1 MTKEELLKYT
11 EYIAIRYYGKHFRV
25 FEKDAISLDDL
36 KQEAK
41 LICLKMYRKYNK
53 QHKIN
58 NFDIKKFIA
67 RAVGWRLGDLL
78 KGAIINDNNIS
89 RYEDIAH
96 HKKNSYNIN
105 GEDADASDAVSADTI
120 SRWNNSSGKNP
131 NDDFYST
138 LSGSIQFGFA
148 VKDILVHFSGKSLLI
163 LEKLLEGKS
172 IVTIQKEMGYKN
184 HYSIIAIIN
193 NEIRPKVEE
202 ILKNQLSE
210 IRSKSI

>member
-58 NFDIKKFIA
+58 NFDIKKFTG

-78 KGAIINDNNIS
+78 KGAIIHDNNMS
-89 RYEDIAH
+89 RYEDMAH
-96 HKKNSYNIN
+96 HKNNYNVN
-105 GEDADASDAVSADTI
+105 GEDVDASDAVSVDTI

-138 LSGSIQFGFA
+138 LSGSTQFGFA
-148 VKDILVHFSGKSLLI
+148 VKDVLIHFKGKSLII
-163 LEKLLEGKS
+163 LKKLLENKS

-184 HYSIIAIIN
+184 NYSIITIIN
-193 NEIRPKVEE
+193 NKIRPKVEE
-202 ILKNQLSE
+202 VLKKQLSE
-210 IRSKSI
+210 IRSQSI

>member
-58 NFDIKKFIA
+58 NFDIKKFTG

-78 KGAIINDNNIS
+78 KGAIIHDNNMS
-89 RYEDIAH
+89 RYEDLATT
-96 HKKNSYNIN
+96 KNSRSQLESS
-105 GEDADASDAVSADTI
+105 EDIDSADVVSIDTLN
-120 SRWNNSSGKNP
+120 RWNNSSGKNP
-131 NDDFYST
+131 NDEFYAT
-138 LSGSIQFGFA
+138 LSGPTQFGFA
-148 VKDILVHFSGKSLLI
+148 VKDVLIHFKGKSLLI
-163 LEKLLEGKS
+163 LKKLLENKS

-184 HYSIIAIIN
+184 NYSIITIIN
-193 NEIRPKVEE
+193 NKIRPKVEE
-202 ILKNQLSE
+202 ILKKQLSE
-210 IRSKSI
+210 IRN